1 MNELKDR
8 QSDTEPRTA
17 SDLKQLTAIG
27 AWCTPEFLI
36 RSSQAAQSTHRLS
49 DASDGTISAATGQ
62 YLASRQV
69 LAGPGQIDHAIAEL
83 RQLLESACDDREGK
97 ERSALLQTWIAV
109 ERCLSEDEHRQLR
122 GAVLARLFPHSK
134 EPADLSRGVATL
146 AGGH

>member
-1 MNELKDR
+1 MDDDKDR
-8 QSDTEPRTA
+8 QSDSPRSA

-27 AWCTPEFLI
+27 AWFTPEFLI
-36 RSSQAAQSTHRLS
+36 RSSQVAQSSHRIS
-49 DASDGTISAATGQ
+49 DAQYGTISAATGQ

-69 LAGPGQIDHAIAEL
+69 LAGPGQVDHAIAEL

-97 ERSALLQTWIAV
+97 ERSALLQAWIAV

-122 GAVLARLFPHSK
+122 GAILARLFPQSK
-134 EPADLSRGVATL
+134 EPVYLSRGEAAL